1 MPSLQTPTARIWLAA
16 TVGNTLEWF
25 DFAVYGYFARDIGN
39 AFFPKGDP
47 GVQLIEAFGVF
58 AVGYLMRPIGSL
70 VLGPIGDLA
79 GRKAMLLTSV
89 VVMALAS
96 LAIGLLPTYAEWGP
110 LAAYGLLGCRMA
122 QGFSVGGEYTG
133 SITYVIETAPIQ
145 RRGLATSLTGAGTL
159 FGFVLGALASTL
171 INQNLPPQDVAS
183 WGWRIP
189 FFIGAIAGLFALWLR
204 EGIPDSQVQGPNPK
218 ASEHLIATLRHW
230 RPMVKVMAII
240 AMANVSFYLL
250 FVFLVQ
256 YAISQEPQNAALYS
270 GITTLSEALGIPII
284 VLGGWLADRWGAATT
299 MRWWNLALAVVA
311 IPAVVLM
318 QQATPLGVMAGQGLA
333 LLPLMLILGTYP
345 SLLPSLFGE
354 ESRCT
359 GFSISYSLTV
369 ALLGGTVPLV
379 AAWMLGEVGWSWG
392 PGLYCALWA
401 IPSLWALKGLKNP
414 RNA

>member
-1 MPSLQTPTARIWLAA
+1 
-16 TVGNTLEWF
+16 
-25 DFAVYGYFARDIGN
+25 
-39 AFFPKGDP
+39 
-47 GVQLIEAFGVF
+47 
-58 AVGYLMRPIGSL
+58 MRPIGSL

-89 VVMALAS
+89 VVMAVAS

-171 INQNLPPQDVAS
+171 INQNLPPQDVAT

-189 FFIGAIAGLFALWLR
+189 FFIGAIAGLLALWLR
-204 EGIPDSQVQGPNPK
+204 EGIPDSQPQGPNPK
-218 ASEHLIATLRHW
+218 ASGHLIATLRQW

-240 AMANVSFYLL
+240 AMANVSFYLIL
-250 FVFLVQ
+250 VFLVQ
-256 YAISQEPQNAALYS
+256 YAISQQPQNAALYS
-270 GITTLSEALGIPII
+270 GITTVSEALGIPII
-284 VLGGWLADRWGAATT
+284 VLGGWLADRWGSATT

-333 LLPLMLILGTYP
+333 LIPLMLILGTYP
-345 SLLPSLFGE
+345 SLLPSLFAE

-369 ALLGGTVPLV
+369 ALVGGTVPLV

-414 RNA
+414 

>member
-1 MPSLQTPTARIWLAA
+1 MQRRPFRIWLAA

-39 AFFPKGDP
+39 AFFPKADP

-89 VVMALAS
+89 VVMAVAS

-133 SITYVIETAPIQ
+133 SITYVVETAPIH

-171 INQNLPPQDVAS
+171 INQSLPPQDVAN

-189 FFIGAIAGLFALWLR
+189 FFIGASAGLFALWLR
-204 EGIPDSQVQGPNPK
+204 EGIPDSQPQGPSPK
-218 ASEHLIATLRHW
+218 TSEHLVATLRQW

-240 AMANVSFYLL
+240 AMANVSFYLIL
-250 FVFLVQ
+250 VFLVQ
-256 YAISQEPQNAALYS
+256 YAISQQPQNAALYS
-270 GITTLSEALGIPII
+270 GITTVSEALGIPII
-284 VLGGWLADRWGAATT
+284 VLGGLLADRWGSATT

-333 LLPLMLILGTYP
+333 VIPLMLILGTYP

-354 ESRCT
+354 GSRCT

-369 ALLGGTVPLV
+369 ALVGGTVPLV

-414 RNA
+414 